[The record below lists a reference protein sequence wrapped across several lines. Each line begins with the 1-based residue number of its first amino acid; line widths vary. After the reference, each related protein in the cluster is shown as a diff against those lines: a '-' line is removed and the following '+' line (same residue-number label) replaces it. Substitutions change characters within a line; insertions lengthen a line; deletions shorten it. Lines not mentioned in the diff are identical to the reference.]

1 MQHVLFTA
9 RQMSLALLIVAV
21 VDHGAVPSDL
31 SGASPNTSGLVRLGR
46 DLVRCTNRK
55 KSIIQNNIE
64 SSSTPQPVNTKLK
77 PISLSNL
84 R

>member
-21 VDHGAVPSDL
+21 VDHASAPSDF

-46 DLVRCTNRK
+46 DLLRSTNQK
-55 KSIIQNNIE
+55 KSINQTNVE
-64 SSSTPQPVNTKLK
+64 SSA
-77 PISLSNL
+77 IRSLI

>member
-1 MQHVLFTA
+1 MKHVLFTA

-21 VDHGAVPSDL
+21 VDHSAAPPDL

-46 DLVRCTNRK
+46 DLLRSAPRK
-55 KSIIQNNIE
+55 KSINQMNIQI
-64 SSSTPQPVNTKLK
+64 SSTGQV
-77 PISLSNL
+77 I

>member
-21 VDHGAVPSDL
+21 VDHGAAPSDL

-46 DLVRCTNRK
+46 DLMRCTNRK
-55 KSIIQNNIE
+55 KLMIQSTIE
-64 SSSTPQPVNTKLK
+64 LSSTPHPVNTKLK
-77 PISLSNL
+77 PISLSN
-84 R
+84 RR

>member
-1 MQHVLFTA
+1 MQNVLFNA

-21 VDHGAVPSDL
+21 VDHGLAPSDL

-46 DLVRCTNRK
+46 DLLRTTNRN
-55 KSIIQNNIE
+55 KSINQPNVE
-64 SSSTPQPVNTKLK
+64 LSSNGHV
-77 PISLSNL
+77 I